1 MMYFRAM
8 FVATLMVSRIQRNKQ
23 SWLLF
28 AAAKAYKEG

>member
-1 MMYFRAM
+1 MMTFM
-8 FVATLMVSRIQRNKQ
+8 ISRIQRNKQ

>member
-1 MMYFRAM
+1 MTTFII
-8 FVATLMVSRIQRNKQ
+8 SRIQRNKQ

>member
-1 MMYFRAM
+1 MTTFMI
-8 FVATLMVSRIQRNKQ
+8 SRIQRNKQ